1 MSVEINLER
10 VSRKLGVVVC
20 GLNLS
25 TFKVEVKGQGFKV
38 MFNYLNSRDP
48 AFFLKKKRCR
58 NLEFTPPKTQPLEAE
73 AGRWRV

>member
-1 MSVEINLER
+1 MSVEINLEK
-10 VSRKLGVVVC
+10 VSRKLGVVVH

-48 AFFLKKKRCR
+48 AFKKRCR
-58 NLEFTPPKTQPLEAE
+58 KLEFIPPKTSTL
-73 AGRWRV
+73 RS

>member
-1 MSVEINLER
+1 MEINLEK
-10 VSRKLGVVVC
+10 VSRKLGVVVH

-48 AFFLKKKRCR
+48 AFTKGAGTWNLYLLK
-58 NLEFTPPKTQPLEAE
+58 PQPLEVE